1 MASEI
6 KEKLLSIGL
15 LWLRMFVGLG
25 AAHHGFGKVFGGHID
40 QFAIGVGQMGFP
52 MPIVFAWAAALSE
65 FLGGILLVLG
75 LGTRFAGFFVFFTM
89 AVAFFIHHKAD
100 PLDVKELAAAYGV
113 VAGALVMT
121 GPGCLSLDHLLTGKG
136 KK

>member
-1 MASEI
+1 MASEM
-6 KEKLLSIGL
+6 KEKWLSAGL
-15 LWLRMFVGLG
+15 LWLRVCVGLG

-52 MPIVFAWAAALSE
+52 MPLVFAWAAALSE
-65 FLGGILLVLG
+65 FVGGILLILG

-100 PLDVKELAAAYGV
+100 PLSVKELAAAYGV
-113 VAGALVMT
+113 VAGAFMMT
-121 GPGCLSLDHLLTGKG
+121 GPGRWSLDHLLTGNRRK
-136 KK
+136 